1 MQNNYI
7 ILFLCVLIMLSY
19 VFNIVSKYTKVP
31 SVILL
36 LATGIGLKELSLH
49 YNFSLEGINNYVQI
63 LGTVGLI
70 MIVLEAALDLHLTRD
85 KVPLIRNSFLSSIA
99 ILAVSVIGIALLL
112 EHLLMQP
119 FINSL
124 VYAIPLSIM
133 SSSIVIPSVTH
144 LEEFKK
150 EFLVYEASFS
160 DIIGILVFNFF
171 TAQHV
176 LNGMAVLSFTG
187 SILLGIVISI
197 VFSFLLVYMLSK
209 IKINVKFFLI
219 FAILIALYVSGKM
232 LHLPSLIIIMM
243 FGLLINNWHLLKEQ
257 KLFRLSIF
265 QNEEVGRINTQ
276 LSSIT
281 AESAFLI
288 RTFFFVAFGYS
299 INLGE
304 ILHTDVIIAGSF
316 IVAILLVSR
325 LMLLGLFLKSSIF
338 PEVLMVPRGLITIL
352 LFYLIPD
359 SMKIGA
365 FNEGILSFV
374 VIVTSIL
381 MMIGLLLYREK
392 IDEQKGEGFVEE
404 VI

>member
-1 MQNNYI
+1 MENNYI
-7 ILFLCVLIMLSY
+7 ILFMCALIMLSY
-19 VFNIVSKYTKVP
+19 VFNLISKYSKIP

-36 LATGIGLKELSLH
+36 LATGIGLKQLSLQ
-49 YNFSLEGINNYVQI
+49 YNFSLDGINNYVQI

-99 ILAVSVIGIALLL
+99 ILALSVVGIALLL
-112 EHLLMQP
+112 QQLLMQP

-133 SSSIVIPSVTH
+133 SSSIVIPSVTY
-144 LEEFKK
+144 LEEAKK

-160 DIIGILVFNFF
+160 DIIGILIFNFF
-171 TAQHV
+171 TAQHA
-176 LNGMAVLSFTG
+176 LNGMAVLSFAG
-187 SILLGIVISI
+187 SILLGIVISA
-197 VFSFLLVYMLSK
+197 VFSFLLIYLLSK

-219 FAILIALYVSGKM
+219 FSILIALYVSGKM

-243 FGLLINNWHLLKEQ
+243 FGLLINNWHLLKNQ
-257 KLFRLSIF
+257 KLLPLAIF
-265 QNEEVGRINTQ
+265 QNEEVGNINTQ
-276 LSSIT
+276 LNSIT

-288 RTFFFVAFGYS
+288 RTFFFVAFGFS
-299 INLGE
+299 INLRDM
-304 ILHTDVIIAGSF
+304 LQTDVVIAGSL
-316 IVAILLVSR
+316 IVGILLVSR
-325 LMLLGLFLKSSIF
+325 LVLLGLFLKSSIF

-359 SMKIGA
+359 NMKIGA

-374 VIVTSIL
+374 VIVTSLL

-392 IDEQKGEGFVEE
+392 IEDKGGTFVEE
-404 VI
+404 S

>member
-1 MQNNYI
+1 MENNYI
-7 ILFLCVLIMLSY
+7 ILFMCLLIMLSY
-19 VFNIVSKYTKVP
+19 IFNILSKYTKVP

-36 LATGIGLKELSLH
+36 LATGIGLKQLALQ

-63 LGTVGLI
+63 LGTIGLI

-85 KVPLIRNSFLSSIA
+85 KIPMIRNSFLSSIA
-99 ILAVSVIGIALLL
+99 ILALSVIGITLLL
-112 EHLLMQP
+112 ENLLMQP

-160 DIIGILVFNFF
+160 DIIGILIFNFF

-176 LNGMAVLSFTG
+176 LNAGAVLSFMG
-187 SILLGIVISI
+187 SILVGIIISV

-209 IKINVKFFLI
+209 IKISVKFFLI
-219 FAILIALYVSGKM
+219 FSILIALYVSGKM

-243 FGLLINNWHLLKEQ
+243 FGLLINNWHLLSQQ
-257 KLFRLSIF
+257 KFLRLKIF
-265 QNEEVGRINTQ
+265 DHEEVGRINTQ
-276 LSSIT
+276 LTSIT

-299 INLGE
+299 INLADMM
-304 ILHTDVIIAGSF
+304 HTDVIVAGSL
-316 IVAILLVSR
+316 IVAILLVAR
-325 LMLLGLFLKSSIF
+325 LVLLGLFLKSSIF

-392 IDEQKGEGFVEE
+392 IEEGGKGFVEE
-404 VI
+404 VN

>member
-19 VFNIVSKYTKVP
+19 VFNIISKYTKVP

-36 LATGIGLKELSLH
+36 LATGIGLKQLSLQ

-85 KVPLIRNSFLSSIA
+85 KIPLIRSSLLSSIA

-133 SSSIVIPSVTH
+133 SSSIVIPSVTY
-144 LEEFKK
+144 LAEAKK

-160 DIIGILVFNFF
+160 DIIGILIFNFF

-176 LNGMAVLSFTG
+176 LNGTAVLSFAG
-187 SILLGIVISI
+187 SIVLGIIISI

-243 FGLLINNWHLLKEQ
+243 FGLLINNWHLLKQQ
-257 KLFRLSIF
+257 KLLKLNIF

-299 INLGE
+299 INLSE
-304 ILHTDVIIAGSF
+304 ILHTDVIIAGSL
-316 IVAILLVSR
+316 IVGILLVSR
-325 LMLLGLFLKSSIF
+325 LILLGLFLKSSIF

-359 SMKIGA
+359 NMKIGA
-365 FNEGILSFV
+365 FDEGILSFV

-392 IDEQKGEGFVEE
+392 IDEEKGDGFVEE
-404 VI
+404 II

>member
-1 MQNNYI
+1 MENNYV
-7 ILFLCVLIMLSY
+7 ILFLCLLIMLSY
-19 VFNIVSKYTKVP
+19 IFNIVSKYTKVP

-36 LATGIGLKELSLH
+36 LATGIGLKQLSLQ

-99 ILAVSVIGIALLL
+99 ILAVSVVGIALLL

-160 DIIGILVFNFF
+160 DIIGILIFNFF

-176 LNGMAVLSFTG
+176 LNGAAVLSFAG
-187 SILLGIVISI
+187 SILAGILISI
-197 VFSFLLVYMLSK
+197 VFSFLLVYLLSK

-243 FGLLINNWHLLKEQ
+243 FGLLINNWHLFKGRS
-257 KLFRLSIF
+257 KFSIF
-265 QNEEVGRINTQ
+265 QNEEVGKINTQ

-304 ILHTDVIIAGSF
+304 ILQPDVIIAGSL
-316 IVAILLVSR
+316 IVGILLVAR

-359 SMKIGA
+359 NMKIGV

-374 VIVTSIL
+374 VIVTSLL

-392 IDEQKGEGFVEE
+392 IDEQKGEGFVED
-404 VI
+404 VT